1 MMTVAKELFKFIKK
15 HDSHK
20 AVYDF
25 INPILT
31 DVSLRDGIQ
40 ALDTNS
46 MPTQKKIDMFHE
58 ILNFGGIKNIEMG
71 SLVSHKHYPIMK
83 DVQTI
88 HNYAAQYLD
97 NREPTPEMMLAS
109 ESNAVETPDLYV
121 LVPNKEKLINGMKA
135 NIMNFSFITSV
146 SNSFQKKNTNK
157 TLNENNIELINMMEF
172 LKHAKYPCPYKT
184 KLYISCID
192 HCPIEGKI
200 NNDAIV
206 EEIIIHSFCEYNE
219 ICLSDTCGKLTYE
232 NYKNIVDQCLDEYNL
247 NPDSLSVHL
256 HVNDGNLL
264 NIENIIR
271 YSLNRKIHRFDISML
286 NSGGCTM
293 TIQNNELNR
302 NLDYDLFFS
311 ILYKYVDESVQKL
324 EKTGK

>member
-1 MMTVAKELFKFIKK
+1 MTVVAKELFKFIKK
-15 HDSHK
+15 RESHR
-20 AVYDF
+20 AIYDF

-40 ALDTNS
+40 ALDAKS
-46 MPTQKKIDMFHE
+46 MPTEKKIDVFHE
-58 ILNFGGIKNIEMG
+58 ILNFGGIKNIELG
-71 SLVSHKHYPIMK
+71 SLVSQKQYPIMN
-83 DVQTI
+83 DVHTI
-88 HNYAAQYLD
+88 HDYAAQYLD

-109 ESNAVETPDLYV
+109 EINAVEIPDLYV

-157 TLNENNIELINMMEF
+157 TLIENNIEVMNMMEY
-172 LKHAKYPCPYKT
+172 LKYYKYPSLYKT

-206 EEIIIHSFCEYNE
+206 EEIIIHSFYDYNE

-247 NPDSLSVHL
+247 SPDLLSVHL
-256 HVNDGNLL
+256 HVNDRNLL
-264 NIENIIR
+264 NVENIIR

-293 TIQNNELNR
+293 TIQNNELKR
-302 NLDYDLFFS
+302 NLDYDLFFR
-311 ILYKYVDESVQKL
+311 ILYKYVDENAKKL
-324 EKTGK
+324 KKMGK

>member
-1 MMTVAKELFKFIKK
+1 MTVVAKELFKFIKK
-15 HDSHK
+15 REIHR

-40 ALDTNS
+40 ALDAKR
-46 MPTQKKIDMFHE
+46 MPTEKKIDVFHE
-58 ILNFGGIKNIEMG
+58 ILNFGGIKNIELG
-71 SLVSHKHYPIMK
+71 SLVSQKQYPIMN
-83 DVQTI
+83 DVHTI
-88 HNYAAQYLD
+88 HDYAAQYLD

-109 ESNAVETPDLYV
+109 EINTLEMPDLYV
-121 LVPNKEKLINGMKA
+121 LVPNKEKLMNGMKA

-157 TLNENNIELINMMEF
+157 TLIENNIEVMNMMEY
-172 LKHAKYPCPYKT
+172 LKYYKYPSPYKT

-206 EEIIIHSFCEYNE
+206 EEIIIHSFYDYNE

-232 NYKNIVDQCLDEYNL
+232 NYKIIVDQCLDEYKL
-247 NPDSLSVHL
+247 SPDRLSVHL
-256 HVNDGNLL
+256 HVNDRNLL
-264 NIENIIR
+264 NVENIIR

-293 TIQNNELNR
+293 TIHNNELKR
-302 NLDYDLFFS
+302 NLDYDLFFR
-311 ILYKYVDESVQKL
+311 ILYKYVDENAKKL
-324 EKTGK
+324 EKMGK